1 MLRAMYFEE
10 AYKKGILADITLG
23 FILSVKTPDM
33 DNRDTMND
41 PILVEII
48 SYSGVKAV
56 IPTGAGLKYQA
67 QGNKMYCMIEPTS
80 YTEKHIEPAF
90 RKQNTTGFMPFRFAD
105 CDIFLTKDMRL
116 NIMIPRKA
124 QECFDSF
131 TVTLPEKG
139 DLCILYMPFDKD
151 IEGVVIPFMQTNF
164 HDILCKMLG
173 VRDVDSKIISR
184 KLMDVVKKSNKTG
197 FEKA

>member
-1 MLRAMYFEE
+1 MNKLNVFSNKDGFGRLSKNIVYFFDNLRYA
-10 AYKKGILADITLG
+10 KQRITRG
-23 FILSVKTPDM
+23 
-33 DNRDTMND
+33 
-41 PILVEII
+41 
-48 SYSGVKAV
+48 
-56 IPTGAGLKYQA
+56 
-67 QGNKMYCMIEPTS
+67 
-80 YTEKHIEPAF
+80 
-90 RKQNTTGFMPFRFAD
+90 FAD